1 MRTGTGKS
9 EVNEMPAEKILV
21 VDDEQ
26 SMTQFLGI
34 VLRKEGFQVT
44 TVNNGREALEK
55 VKAENFDVV
64 ITDIKMP
71 GMDGI
76 QLLQGIKKHDPTL
89 PVVIMTAYASQQ
101 SAIDAVNLGAFQYMI
116 KNAKNDE
123 IKLVVRNALEL
134 RRVKTENQYLKREL
148 KKGHDEKEIIGSSE
162 EMIRVFK
169 MVDKVADSEATIM
182 IQGESGTG
190 KELIAREIH
199 YRSRRAHGPFVSINC
214 GAIPRDLL
222 ESNLFGHVK
231 GSFTGAVRDSAGLLQ
246 VAENGTFFLDE
257 VGETPLATQ
266 VKLLRALQEREIIPV
281 GGTQSIRIDC
291 RLVAATNADLE
302 KEVAEGRF
310 RADLFYRL
318 NVIPIKLP
326 PLRQRRDDI
335 PLLVDHFLKRHAE
348 NNPPKTVSKEGMELL
363 LKYDWPGNVR
373 ELENVME
380 RAMILDESGAI
391 EPEDLPDKIRF
402 GHSQRGS
409 LVIDSPTLT
418 LDELEKEYILKVLN
432 YTRWQKKRA
441 SDILGINASTL
452 YRKLIAY
459 GFEKPSTAAE
469 GQDPAPQERSERA
482 A

>member
-1 MRTGTGKS
+1 
-9 EVNEMPAEKILV
+9 MPAEKILV

-34 VLRKEGFQVT
+34 VLRKEGYQVT
-44 TVNNGREALEK
+44 VSNNGREALEK
-55 VKAENFDVV
+55 VRTEGFDVV
-64 ITDIKMP
+64 ITDIRMP
-71 GMDGI
+71 GMNGI
-76 QLLQGIKKHDPTL
+76 ELLEGVKKIDATL

-101 SAIDAVNLGAFQYMI
+101 TAIDAVNLGAFQYLI

-123 IKLVVRNALEL
+123 IKLVVRNAVEM
-134 RRVKTENQYLKREL
+134 RRVRSENQYLKREL
-148 KKGHDEKEIIGSSE
+148 KRGHEEKTIIGSSD
-162 EMIRVFK
+162 EMMRVFR
-169 MVDKVADSEATIM
+169 MVEKVADSEATIL

-190 KELIAREIH
+190 KELIARAIH
-199 YRSRRAHGPFVSINC
+199 YRSRRAGGPFVSINC

-231 GSFTGAVRDSAGLLQ
+231 GAFTGAVRDSAGLFQ
-246 VAENGTFFLDE
+246 VAEGGTFFLDE
-257 VGETPLATQ
+257 VGEMPSATQ

-281 GGTQSIRIDC
+281 GGTQPVKIDC

-318 NVIPIKLP
+318 NVIPIRLP
-326 PLRQRRDDI
+326 SLRQRRDDI
-335 PLLVDHFLKRHAE
+335 PLLVDHFLRRFAQ
-348 NNPPKTVSKEGMELL
+348 NNPAKTVSPESMELL
-363 LKYDWPGNVR
+363 MKYDWPGNVR

-380 RAMILDESGAI
+380 RAMILDEGGTI
-391 EPEDLPDKIRF
+391 GPEDLPDKIRF
-402 GHSQRGS
+402 GVAHRGS
-409 LVIDSPTLT
+409 LIIDSPTLT
-418 LDELEKEYILKVLN
+418 LDELEKEYILKVLH

-441 SDILGINASTL
+441 SDLLGINASTL

-459 GFEKPSTAAE
+459 GVERPGGEEPEGAE
-469 GQDPAPQERSERA
+469 APAEERA

>member
-1 MRTGTGKS
+1 
-9 EVNEMPAEKILV
+9 MPAEKILV

-34 VLRKEGFQVT
+34 VLRKEGYQVASAS
-44 TVNNGREALEK
+44 NGKDALEK
-55 VKAENFDVV
+55 VRGESFDAV
-64 ITDIKMP
+64 ITDIRMP

-76 QLLQGIKKHDPTL
+76 QLLEGIKKLDPTL

-101 SAIDAVNLGAFQYMI
+101 SAIDAVNLGAFQYLI
-116 KNAKNDE
+116 KNAKNEE
-123 IKLVVRNALEL
+123 IKLVVRNAIEM
-134 RRVKTENQYLKREL
+134 RRVRSENQYLKREL
-148 KKGHDEKEIIGSSE
+148 KKGHEEKVIIGTSE
-162 EMIRVFK
+162 EMMRVFK
-169 MVDKVADSEATIM
+169 MVGKVADSEATIM

-199 YRSRRAHGPFVSINC
+199 YSSRRASGPFVSINC
-214 GAIPRDLL
+214 SAIPRDLL

-231 GSFTGAVRDSAGLLQ
+231 GSFTGAVRDSAGLFQ
-246 VAENGTFFLDE
+246 VAEGGTFFLDE
-257 VGETPLATQ
+257 VGEMPSATQ

-281 GGTQSIRIDC
+281 GGTQPVKIDC

-335 PLLVDHFLKRHAE
+335 PLLVGHFLMRYAL
-348 NNPPKTVSKEGMELL
+348 NNPAKTVNPEAMELL
-363 LKYDWPGNVR
+363 MKYDWPGNVR

-380 RAMILDESGAI
+380 RALILDEGGVI
-391 EPEDLPDKIRF
+391 GPEDLPDKLRF
-402 GHSQRGS
+402 GAAHRGS
-409 LVIDSPTLT
+409 LIIDSPTLT
-418 LDELEKEYILKVLN
+418 LEELEKEYILKVLS
-432 YTRWQKKRA
+432 YTRWQKKKA
-441 SDILGINASTL
+441 SDLLGINASTL

-459 GFEKPSTAAE
+459 GV
-469 GQDPAPQERSERA
+469 ERA
-482 A
+482 GEEGDGVAESQEPQTHAA

>member
-1 MRTGTGKS
+1 
-9 EVNEMPAEKILV
+9 MPTEKILI

-34 VLRKEGFQVT
+34 VLRKEGYQVASA
-44 TVNNGREALEK
+44 NSGRDALEK
-55 VKAENFDVV
+55 VRGESFDAV
-64 ITDIKMP
+64 ITDIRMP

-76 QLLQGIKKHDPTL
+76 QLLEGIKKIDPTL

-101 SAIDAVNLGAFQYMI
+101 SAIDAVNLGAFQYLI

-123 IKLVVRNALEL
+123 IKLVVRNAIEM
-134 RRVKTENQYLKREL
+134 RRVRSENQYLKREL
-148 KKGHDEKEIIGSSE
+148 KKGHEEKVIIGSSD
-162 EMIRVFK
+162 EMVRVFK
-169 MVDKVADSEATIM
+169 MVGKVADSEATIM

-199 YRSRRAHGPFVSINC
+199 YSSRRASGPFVSINC

-231 GSFTGAVRDSAGLLQ
+231 GSFTGAVRDSAGLFQ
-246 VAENGTFFLDE
+246 VAEGGTFFLDE
-257 VGETPLATQ
+257 VGEMPSATQ

-281 GGTQSIRIDC
+281 GGTQPIKIDC

-326 PLRQRRDDI
+326 HLRQRRDDI
-335 PLLVDHFLKRHAE
+335 PLLVDHFLKRYAL
-348 NNPPKTVSKEGMELL
+348 NNPAKTVNPEAMELMM
-363 LKYDWPGNVR
+363 KYDWPGNVR

-380 RAMILDESGAI
+380 RALILDESGVI
-391 EPEDLPDKIRF
+391 GPEDLPDKLRF
-402 GHSQRGS
+402 GAAHRGS
-409 LVIDSPTLT
+409 LIIDSPTLT
-418 LDELEKEYILKVLN
+418 LEELEKEYILKVLS
-432 YTRWQKKRA
+432 YTRWQKKKA
-441 SDILGINASTL
+441 SDLLGINASTL

-459 GFEKPSTAAE
+459 GVEGAGAE
-469 GQDPAPQERSERA
+469 GDDGVESRAPQTRA

>member
-1 MRTGTGKS
+1 
-9 EVNEMPAEKILV
+9 MPAEKILV

-26 SMTQFLGI
+26 SMAQFLGI
-34 VLRKEGFQVT
+34 VLRKEGYHVVT
-44 TVNNGREALEK
+44 ANNGRDALDK
-55 VKAENFDVV
+55 VKAENFNVV

-76 QLLQGIKKHDPTL
+76 QLLQGVKKHDPSL

-101 SAIDAVNLGAFQYMI
+101 SAIDAVNLGAFQYLI

-123 IKLVVRNALEL
+123 IKLVVRNAIEM
-134 RRVKTENQYLKREL
+134 RRVRAENLYLKREL
-148 KKGHDEKEIIGSSE
+148 RRGHDEKTIIGSSD
-162 EMIRVFK
+162 EMTRVFK
-169 MVDKVADSEATIM
+169 MVEKVADSEATIM

-199 YRSRRAHGPFVSINC
+199 YRSRRATGPFVSINC

-231 GSFTGAVRDSAGLLQ
+231 GSFTGAVKDSPGLLQ
-246 VAENGTFFLDE
+246 VAEGGTFFLDE

-281 GGTQSIRIDC
+281 GGTQPIKIDC
-291 RLVAATNADLE
+291 RLVAATNADLD

-326 PLRQRRDDI
+326 SLRQRRDDI
-335 PLLVDHFLKRHAE
+335 PLLIDHFLRRHAQSG
-348 NNPPKTVSKEGMELL
+348 PAKTINKEAMELL
-363 LKYDWPGNVR
+363 MKYDWAGNVR
-373 ELENVME
+373 ELENVIE
-380 RAMILDESGAI
+380 RALILDEGGVI
-391 EPEDLPDKIRF
+391 GPEDLPDKIRF
-402 GHSQRGS
+402 GENHRGS
-409 LVIDSPTLT
+409 LIIDSPTLT
-418 LDELEKEYILKVLN
+418 LEELEKEYILKVLN
-432 YTRWQKKRA
+432 HTRWQKKRT
-441 SDILGINASTL
+441 SEILGINASTL

-459 GFEKPSTAAE
+459 GVERPGARLMDGEHPDSDEATHAA
-469 GQDPAPQERSERA
+469 
-482 A
+482 

>member
-1 MRTGTGKS
+1 MS
-9 EVNEMPAEKILV
+9 AEKILV

-34 VLRKEGFQVT
+34 VLRKEGYAVT
-44 TVNNGREALEK
+44 TVNNGRDALER
-55 VKAENFDVV
+55 VKAEAFDVV

-76 QLLQGIKKHDPTL
+76 QLLHGIKKHDPAL
-89 PVVIMTAYASQQ
+89 PVIIMTAYASQQ
-101 SAIDAVNLGAFQYMI
+101 SAIEAVNLGAFQYLI

-123 IKLVVRNALEL
+123 IKLIVRNALEM
-134 RRVKTENQYLKREL
+134 RKVRTENLFLKREL
-148 KKGHDEKEIIGSSE
+148 KKGHDEKTIIGTSD
-162 EMIRVFK
+162 EMQKVFK
-169 MVDKVADSEATIM
+169 MVDRVADSEATIL

-199 YRSRRAHGPFVSINC
+199 YRSRRATGPFVSINC

-231 GSFTGAVRDSAGLLQ
+231 GSFTGAVRDSAGLFQ
-246 VAENGTFFLDE
+246 VAEGGTFFLDE
-257 VGETPLATQ
+257 IADMPHATQ

-281 GGTQSIRIDC
+281 GGTQTVKIDC

-302 KEVAEGRF
+302 REVAEGRF

-335 PLLVDHFLKRHAE
+335 PLLVDHFLRRHTQNGPEKAI
-348 NNPPKTVSKEGMELL
+348 SKDSLEVLM
-363 LKYDWPGNVR
+363 KYDWPGNVR

-380 RAMILDESGAI
+380 RVLILDDSGVI
-391 EPEDLPDKIRF
+391 EPGDLPDNIRY
-402 GHSQRGS
+402 GHQQRGS
-409 LVIDSPTLT
+409 LVIDSPTMT
-418 LDELEKEYILKVLN
+418 LEELEREYILKVLQH
-432 YTRWQKKRA
+432 TSGQKKRA
-441 SDILGINASTL
+441 SEILGINASTL

-459 GFEKPSTAAE
+459 GLERRGSGPDGQGHELDEHAA
-469 GQDPAPQERSERA
+469 
-482 A
+482 

>member
-1 MRTGTGKS
+1 MS
-9 EVNEMPAEKILV
+9 EVVTMSAEKILV

-26 SMTQFLGI
+26 SMTQFLSI

-44 TVNNGREALEK
+44 AVSNGRDALER

-76 QLLQGIKKHDPTL
+76 QLLNHIKKHDPSL

-101 SAIDAVNLGAFQYMI
+101 SAIDAVNHGAFQYLI

-123 IKLVVRNALEL
+123 IKLVVRNALEM
-134 RRVKTENQYLKREL
+134 RRVRSENLFLKREL
-148 KKGHDEKEIIGSSE
+148 KKGHEEKTIIGSSD
-162 EMIRVFK
+162 EMVRVFR
-169 MVDKVADSEATIM
+169 MVDKVADSEATIL

-199 YRSRRAHGPFVSINC
+199 YRSGRAQGPFVSINC

-231 GSFTGAVRDSAGLLQ
+231 GSFTGAVRDSAGLFQ
-246 VAENGTFFLDE
+246 VAEGGTFFLDE
-257 VGETPLATQ
+257 VGDMPIATQ

-281 GGTQSIRIDC
+281 GGTQPVKIDC
-291 RLVAATNADLE
+291 RLVAATNSDLE
-302 KEVAEGRF
+302 KEVAAGRF

-318 NVIPIKLP
+318 NVIPVRLP
-326 PLRQRRDDI
+326 ALRQRRDDI
-335 PLLVDHFLKRHAE
+335 PILVDHFLKRHAQ
-348 NNPPKTVSKEGMELL
+348 NNTAKTVNKDAMDLL
-363 LKYDWPGNVR
+363 MRYDWPGNVR

-380 RAMILDESGAI
+380 RALILDESGVI
-391 EPEDLPDKIRF
+391 GPDDLPEKIRF

-409 LVIDSPTLT
+409 LVIDTPTLT

-432 YTRWQKKRA
+432 HTRWQKKRA
-441 SDILGINASTL
+441 SEILGINASTL
-452 YRKLIAY
+452 YRKLLGY
-459 GFEKPSTAAE
+459 GLDKGEGGELGASPEAPDAHAA
-469 GQDPAPQERSERA
+469 
-482 A
+482 

>member
-1 MRTGTGKS
+1 
-9 EVNEMPAEKILV
+9 MPAEKILV

-26 SMTQFLGI
+26 SMAQFLAI
-34 VLRKEGFQVT
+34 VLRKEGYQVS
-44 TVNNGREALEK
+44 TVQNGRDALEK
-55 VKAENFDVV
+55 VKTDGLDVV
-64 ITDIKMP
+64 ITDIRMP

-76 QLLQGIKKHDPTL
+76 QLLQGIKKIDPGL

-101 SAIDAVNLGAFQYMI
+101 SAIDAVNLGAFQYLI

-123 IKLVVRNALEL
+123 IKLVVRNAIEM
-134 RRVKTENQYLKREL
+134 RKVRAENQYLKREL
-148 KKGHDEKEIIGSSE
+148 RRGHDEKTIIGSSE
-162 EMIRVFK
+162 GMLRVFK
-169 MVDKVADSEATIM
+169 MVEKVADSEATIM

-199 YRSRRAHGPFVSINC
+199 YRSKRATGPFVSINC

-231 GSFTGAVRDSAGLLQ
+231 GSFTGAVRDSQGLLQ
-246 VAENGTFFLDE
+246 VAEGGTFFLDE

-281 GGTQSIRIDC
+281 GGTQVVKIDC

-302 KEVAEGRF
+302 REVAEGRF

-335 PLLVDHFLKRHAE
+335 PLMVDHFLKRSAG
-348 NNPPKTVSKEGMELL
+348 NGTAPKTVNKDALELL
-363 LKYDWPGNVR
+363 MKYDWPGNVR
-373 ELENVME
+373 ELENVLE
-380 RAMILDESGAI
+380 RAMILDEGGTI
-391 EPEDLPDKIRF
+391 GPEGLPDVIRF
-402 GHSQRGS
+402 GESHRGS
-409 LVIDSPTLT
+409 LVIDSPNMTLE
-418 LDELEKEYILKVLN
+418 ELEKEYILKVLN
-432 YTRWQKKRA
+432 YTRWQKKKA
-441 SDILGINASTL
+441 SEILGINASTL

-459 GFEKPSTAAE
+459 GVERPGGE
-469 GQDPAPQERSERA
+469 RGDEDEDPAMNA